1 MKYPI
6 KITSEIT
13 LEKLQNGTFI
23 GIFRATRIPP
33 HLSIITDGKLYDIT
47 TVGPN
52 KGIDINDV
60 YSAISKRKEGVI
72 FIELEKGIAG
82 VNQTQIINEHVIN
95 YWKVDNEISCLHPI
109 KDFLAEAYQV
119 NVKRANFIFEL
130 LPLLYDFEM
139 IKDVS
144 QINLDHKVIDGK
156 FEITKYSKKDVENC
170 INALKRKELIC

>member
-1 MKYPI
+1 MKYTI
-6 KITSEIT
+6 NITSTIT

-33 HLSIITDGKLYDIT
+33 HLSVITDGKLYDIT

-52 KGIDINDV
+52 KGVDITDV
-60 YSAISKRKEGVI
+60 YNTIIKRKEGVI
-72 FIELEKGIAG
+72 FIELEKGIEG
-82 VNQTQIINEHVIN
+82 VNQAEIIKEKVIN

-109 KDFLAEAYQV
+109 KDFLTEAFQIEV
-119 NVKRANFIFEL
+119 RNANFIFEL

-139 IKDVS
+139 IKEVS
-144 QINLDHKVIDGK
+144 QVNLAHKVVSEQFK
-156 FEITKYSKKDVENC
+156 ITKYSKKDVENC